1 MLLTCL
7 DLPKQTITVMLQL
20 QNPFRRKIRHKR
32 LDTKYKRGNTSI
44 KQSYLSFTMDIDATK
59 LRTKTTIIAEQPY
72 RHRRT
77 QRRMKKRRATF
88 PSKMSGKFRI
98 TTFE

>member
-20 QNPFRRKIRHKR
+20 KNPFRRKIWHNR

-77 QRRMKKRRATF
+77 QRRMNKRRATF